1 MMITIFDPM
10 FQLFNAYNP
19 FIRTIHNFFHA
30 ISRNFVPKGRNPLV
44 KTGGRVGHKRAANL
58 HTVHRDPNISFH
70 QCEVEH
76 HHRPI
81 RQCYRRLKSV
91 RNLRKKHDRNI
102 KLRVRLNSCL
112 YSEKER
118 KKKKEMKI
126 RYM

>member
-19 FIRTIHNFFHA
+19 FIRTINNFFHA
-30 ISRNFVPKGRNPLV
+30 ILRNFVPKGRNPLV
-44 KTGGRVGHKRAANL
+44 KTAERGGHTRTANL
-58 HTVHRDPNISFH
+58 HTAHRDPNISFH

-81 RQCYRRLKSV
+81 RQFFRRLKSV
-91 RNLRKKHDRNI
+91 RSLRKKHGRNI

-112 YSEKER
+112 NSEEER

-126 RYM
+126 RDM